1 MNKDVGSEPRLNAE
15 MDGLIWAEEFMKM
28 FSHRKEVINT
38 DLMLGWFANA
48 IMTGHDEALRRRDKD
63 PSYGK

>member
-1 MNKDVGSEPRLNAE
+1 MNAE